1 MGLFKDDD
9 ISGMEG
15 LGLDDGALEG
25 FGDDS
30 IDKDLLNQIFADDS
44 GSPDDAED
52 AHLDVD
58 SEDFYLDDD
67 ANAIIGGAYGKD
79 TKEEAKEEVIE
90 EKKEEVIEEKAAETV
105 AGADNEVQAE
115 EKETAVEAVEAEK
128 ETESGKKEEGKAVAE
143 VKPAEEVQAE
153 TPAQDAISPISVN
166 DDFINNEAMKA
177 MNEERLNG
185 TVTVITQNTTITG
198 SISSDGSLE
207 VMGTITGDIECAGK
221 VYIHGRVSGGVVA
234 SEIYVNTPKL
244 NGGLISE
251 GTVRIG
257 VGTVVLGDVTGTSAY
272 IAGAVRG
279 NIDIEGPLVI
289 ESTAVL
295 KGDIK
300 AQTITIK
307 SGAIV
312 DGYCS
317 LYQTSVDMEKIFEE

>member
-58 SEDFYLDDD
+58 SEDFYLDDE
-67 ANAIIGGAYGKD
+67 NAIIGGAYGKD
-79 TKEEAKEEVIE
+79 TTEEAE
-90 EKKEEVIEEKAAETV
+90 EEVIEEKAAETV

-115 EKETAVEAVEAEK
+115 EKETAGEAVEAEK
-128 ETESGKKEEGKAVAE
+128 ETESGKKEEGKAAAE

-153 TPAQDAISPISVN
+153 TPVQDAISPISVN

>member
-9 ISGMEG
+9 ISEIEG
-15 LGLDDGALEG
+15 LDLDAGALEG

-30 IDKDLLNQIFADDS
+30 IDKDLLNQIFADDG
-44 GSPDDAED
+44 GSTDDEMED
-52 AHLDVD
+52 AQLDVD
-58 SEDFYLDDD
+58 SEGFYIDE
-67 ANAIIGGAYGKD
+67 D
-79 TKEEAKEEVIE
+79 TGSSSGDGTITGEEAEPAASVDEEIP
-90 EKKEEVIEEKAAETV
+90 A
-105 AGADNEVQAE
+105 AE
-115 EKETAVEAVEAEK
+115 EKQEETAEEEIPEETPVKEEEVPEEPVMEEEPAVEIPVED
-128 ETESGKKEEGKAVAE
+128 
-143 VKPAEEVQAE
+143 KPAEEHAASTVV
-153 TPAQDAISPISVN
+153 PISVN
-166 DDFINNEAMKA
+166 DDVVNNEAMKA

-185 TVTVITQNTTITG
+185 TVTVITENTTITG

-207 VMGTITGDIECAGK
+207 VMGTITGDIECVGK
-221 VYIHGRVSGGVVA
+221 VYINGKVSGGVVA

-257 VGTVVLGDVTGTSAY
+257 VGTVVLGDVTGSSAY

-289 ESTAVL
+289 ESTAIL

-300 AQTITIK
+300 AKTITIK
-307 SGAIV
+307 SGAVV

-317 LYQTSVDMEKIFEE
+317 LYQTAVDMDKIFEE

>member
-9 ISGMEG
+9 ISSIES
-15 LGLDDGALEG
+15 LGLDDGALED
-25 FGDDS
+25 FGDDN

-44 GSPDDAED
+44 GSAGEDEED
-52 AHLDVD
+52 AQLDVD
-58 SEDFYLDDD
+58 SEGFYLDNDVND
-67 ANAIIGGAYGKD
+67 ILDEAAGAG
-79 TKEEAKEEVIE
+79 TAEEEKEEEKEEVIE
-90 EKKEEVIEEKAAETV
+90 EEPAEELPPAEAV
-105 AGADNEVQAE
+105 EE
-115 EKETAVEAVEAEK
+115 EKETEK
-128 ETESGKKEEGKAVAE
+128 EEAAEEIPVTEEAQEEGD
-143 VKPAEEVQAE
+143 
-153 TPAQDAISPISVN
+153 AQDAISPISVN

-185 TVTVITQNTTITG
+185 TVTVITENTTITG

-221 VYIHGRVSGGVVA
+221 VYIHGRVSGGITA

-257 VGTVVLGDVTGTSAY
+257 VGTVVLGDVTGSSAY

-289 ESTAVL
+289 ESTAIL

-300 AQTITIK
+300 AKTITIK
-307 SGAIV
+307 SGAVV

>member
-9 ISGMEG
+9 ISSIES
-15 LGLDDGALEG
+15 LGLDDGALED
-25 FGDDS
+25 FGDDN

-44 GSPDDAED
+44 GSAGEDEED
-52 AHLDVD
+52 AQLDVD
-58 SEDFYLDDD
+58 SEGFYLDNDVND
-67 ANAIIGGAYGKD
+67 ILDEAAGAG
-79 TKEEAKEEVIE
+79 TAEEEKEEEKEEVIE
-90 EKKEEVIEEKAAETV
+90 EEPAEELPPAEAV
-105 AGADNEVQAE
+105 EE
-115 EKETAVEAVEAEK
+115 EKETEK
-128 ETESGKKEEGKAVAE
+128 EEAAEEIPVT
-143 VKPAEEVQAE
+143 EEVQE
-153 TPAQDAISPISVN
+153 EGDAQDAISPISVN

-185 TVTVITQNTTITG
+185 TVTVITENTTITG

-221 VYIHGRVSGGVVA
+221 VYIHGRVSGGITA

-272 IAGAVRG
+272 IAGAVKG

>member
-1 MGLFKDDD
+1 MVFYRKYILGGTEMGLFKDDD
-9 ISGMEG
+9 TLN
-15 LGLDDGALEG
+15 LGDGTLED
-25 FGDDS
+25 FEDNS
-30 IDKDLLNQIFADDS
+30 IDKDLLNQIFADDAENA
-44 GSPDDAED
+44 GEETED
-52 AHLDVD
+52 AHFDAD
-58 SEDFYLDDD
+58 SEGFYLDEDIS
-67 ANAIIGGAYGKD
+67 AIDSSVTAEEAVPVETPAGEQEAGSAE
-79 TKEEAKEEVIE
+79 KEETVAEEVPQ
-90 EKKEEVIEEKAAETV
+90 KKEEIQEASVKEETPEEKQEP
-105 AGADNEVQAE
+105 
-115 EKETAVEAVEAEK
+115 AVE
-128 ETESGKKEEGKAVAE
+128 ETQQEE
-143 VKPAEEVQAE
+143 PAKSI
-153 TPAQDAISPISVN
+153 ISPVSGN
-166 DDFINNEAMKA
+166 DDFVNNEAMKA

-185 TVTVITQNTTITG
+185 TVTVITENTTITG

-207 VMGTITGDIECAGK
+207 VRGTITGDIECAGK
-221 VYIHGRVSGGVVA
+221 VYINGKVSGGVVA

-272 IAGAVRG
+272 IAGAVKG

-300 AQTITIK
+300 AQTITVK

-317 LYQTSVDMEKIFEE
+317 LYQTAVDMDKIFDE

>member
-9 ISGMEG
+9 ISGIEG
-15 LGLDDGALEG
+15 LDLDAGALEG

-30 IDKDLLNQIFADDS
+30 IDKDLLNQIFADDG
-44 GSPDDAED
+44 GSTDDETED
-52 AHLDVD
+52 AQLDVD
-58 SEDFYLDDD
+58 SEGFYIDEDTSSSSGD
-67 ANAIIGGAYGKD
+67 NA
-79 TKEEAKEEVIE
+79 VIE
-90 EKKEEVIEEKAAETV
+90 EEPVASAEEEIPPAEESQEAQVEEEVPAEASVKEEIPDVPVMEEEP
-105 AGADNEVQAE
+105 AGEIPAE
-115 EKETAVEAVEAEK
+115 E
-128 ETESGKKEEGKAVAE
+128 
-143 VKPAEEVQAE
+143 KPAEEHVQGTVA
-153 TPAQDAISPISVN
+153 PISVN
-166 DDFINNEAMKA
+166 DDVVNNEAMKA

-185 TVTVITQNTTITG
+185 TVTVITENTTITG

-207 VMGTITGDIECAGK
+207 VMGTITGDIECVGK
-221 VYIHGRVSGGVVA
+221 VYIHGKVSGGVVA

-257 VGTVVLGDVTGTSAY
+257 VGTVVLGDVTGSSAY

-289 ESTAVL
+289 ESTAIL

-300 AQTITIK
+300 AKTITIK
-307 SGAIV
+307 SGAVI

-317 LYQTSVDMEKIFEE
+317 LYQTAVDVDKIFEE

>member
-9 ISGMEG
+9 ISGID
-15 LGLDDGALEG
+15 GLDLDTGALDG

-30 IDKDLLNQIFADDS
+30 IDKDLLNQIFADD
-44 GSPDDAED
+44 GSSSDDETED
-52 AHLDVD
+52 AQLDVD
-58 SEDFYLDDD
+58 SEGFYIDEDTNAVPGDD
-67 ANAIIGGAYGKD
+67 AIIEGEPETADGSNEEPPAEEKQEENVEE
-79 TKEEAKEEVIE
+79 TVPEEANVKEEAHVKEEVSA
-90 EKKEEVIEEKAAETV
+90 KEEI
-105 AGADNEVQAE
+105 
-115 EKETAVEAVEAEK
+115 
-128 ETESGKKEEGKAVAE
+128 
-143 VKPAEEVQAE
+143 PE
-153 TPAQDAISPISVN
+153 TPVKEGEIPADGKPVEELAANTVVPISVN
-166 DDFINNEAMKA
+166 DDIVNNEAMKA

-185 TVTVITQNTTITG
+185 TVTVITENTTITG

-221 VYIHGRVSGGVVA
+221 VYIHGKVSGGVVA

-257 VGTVVLGDVTGTSAY
+257 VGTVVLGDVTGSSAY

-300 AQTITIK
+300 AKTITIK
-307 SGAIV
+307 SGAVV

-317 LYQTSVDMEKIFEE
+317 LYQTSVDMDKIFEE

>member
-9 ISGMEG
+9 ISGIEG
-15 LGLDDGALEG
+15 LDLDDGALEG

-30 IDKDLLNQIFADDS
+30 IDKDLLNQIFADD
-44 GSPDDAED
+44 GSPDDETED
-52 AHLDVD
+52 AQLDIGSEGFYIDEDTSSSSGEDIIIEEAAEPAASVD
-58 SEDFYLDDD
+58 EEIPAAEESQEETLEEE
-67 ANAIIGGAYGKD
+67 KPEEVPV
-79 TKEEAKEEVIE
+79 KEEEILEETIVPE
-90 EKKEEVIEEKAAETV
+90 EPVMAEEP
-105 AGADNEVQAE
+105 AE
-115 EKETAVEAVEAEK
+115 EKPEEEKTAVE
-128 ETESGKKEEGKAVAE
+128 
-143 VKPAEEVQAE
+143 PASSTVV
-153 TPAQDAISPISVN
+153 PISVN
-166 DDFINNEAMKA
+166 DDVVNNEAMKA

-185 TVTVITQNTTITG
+185 TVTVITENTTITG

-207 VMGTITGDIECAGK
+207 VMGTITGDIECVGK
-221 VYIHGRVSGGVVA
+221 VYINGKVSGGVVA

-257 VGTVVLGDVTGTSAY
+257 VGTVVLGDVTGSSAY

-289 ESTAVL
+289 ESTAIL

-300 AQTITIK
+300 AKTITIK
-307 SGAIV
+307 SGAVI

-317 LYQTSVDMEKIFEE
+317 LYQTAVDMDKIFEE

>member
-9 ISGMEG
+9 ISEIEG
-15 LGLDDGALEG
+15 LDLDAGALEG

-30 IDKDLLNQIFADDS
+30 IDKDLLNQIFADDGS
-44 GSPDDAED
+44 GTGDETED
-52 AHLDVD
+52 AQLDVD
-58 SEDFYLDDD
+58 SEGFYIDEDTSSSPGD
-67 ANAIIGGAYGKD
+67 STII
-79 TKEEAKEEVIE
+79 EEAEPAASVDEEIPAADGKQEETAEEEEIQPEPAMEEEPAVEIPPE
-90 EKKEEVIEEKAAETV
+90 EKPAAEHTSSTV
-105 AGADNEVQAE
+105 
-115 EKETAVEAVEAEK
+115 
-128 ETESGKKEEGKAVAE
+128 
-143 VKPAEEVQAE
+143 
-153 TPAQDAISPISVN
+153 SPISVN
-166 DDFINNEAMKA
+166 DDVVDNEAMKA

-185 TVTVITQNTTITG
+185 TVTVITENTTITG

-207 VMGTITGDIECAGK
+207 VMGTITGDIECVGK
-221 VYIHGRVSGGVVA
+221 VYIHGKVSGGVVA

-257 VGTVVLGDVTGTSAY
+257 VGTVVLGDVTGSSAY

-289 ESTAVL
+289 ESTAIL

-300 AQTITIK
+300 AKTITIK
-307 SGAIV
+307 SGAVV

-317 LYQTSVDMEKIFEE
+317 LYQTAVDMDKIFEE

>member
-9 ISGMEG
+9 ISEIEG
-15 LGLDDGALEG
+15 LDLDAGALEG

-30 IDKDLLNQIFADDS
+30 IDKDLLNQIFADDG
-44 GSPDDAED
+44 GSTDDEVED
-52 AHLDVD
+52 AQLDVD
-58 SEDFYLDDD
+58 SEGFYIDEDTGSSSGDDT
-67 ANAIIGGAYGKD
+67 I
-79 TKEEAKEEVIE
+79 TVEEAEPAASVDEEIP
-90 EKKEEVIEEKAAETV
+90 A
-105 AGADNEVQAE
+105 AE
-115 EKETAVEAVEAEK
+115 EKQEETAEEEVPEETPVKEEEVPVMEEEPAVEIPVED
-128 ETESGKKEEGKAVAE
+128 
-143 VKPAEEVQAE
+143 KPAEEHAASTVV
-153 TPAQDAISPISVN
+153 PISVN
-166 DDFINNEAMKA
+166 DDVVNNEAMKA

-185 TVTVITQNTTITG
+185 TVTVITENTTITG

-207 VMGTITGDIECAGK
+207 VMGTITGDIECVGK
-221 VYIHGRVSGGVVA
+221 VYINGKVSGGVVA

-257 VGTVVLGDVTGTSAY
+257 VGTVVLGDVTGSSAY

-289 ESTAVL
+289 ESTAIL

-300 AQTITIK
+300 AKTITIK
-307 SGAIV
+307 SGAVV

-317 LYQTSVDMEKIFEE
+317 LYQTAVDMDKIFEE

>member
-9 ISGMEG
+9 ISGVEG
-15 LGLDDGALEG
+15 LGLDDDVLEG

-44 GSPDDAED
+44 GSPDEDAED

-58 SEDFYLDDD
+58 SEGFYIDDD
-67 ANAIIGGAYGKD
+67 VNAIIDGPDRPD
-79 TKEEAKEEVIE
+79 TAEEAKEEAV
-90 EKKEEVIEEKAAETV
+90 EEKAPETV
-105 AGADNEVQAE
+105 AAADNEAQAE
-115 EKETAVEAVEAEK
+115 ENGGEAVEAGK
-128 ETESGKKEEGKAVAE
+128 ETESGKEKETAAE
-143 VKPAEEVQAE
+143 AKPAEEVQAE
-153 TPAQDAISPISVN
+153 ETAQDAISPISVN

-307 SGAIV
+307 SGAVV

>member
-9 ISGMEG
+9 ISGIEG
-15 LGLDDGALEG
+15 LDLDDGALEG

-30 IDKDLLNQIFADDS
+30 IDKDLLNQIFADD
-44 GSPDDAED
+44 GSPDDETED
-52 AHLDVD
+52 AQLDVD
-58 SEDFYLDDD
+58 SEGFYIDEDTSSSSGED
-67 ANAIIGGAYGKD
+67 IIIEEAAEPAASVDEEIPAAEESQEETLEEEKPEEVPV
-79 TKEEAKEEVIE
+79 KEEEILEETIVPE
-90 EKKEEVIEEKAAETV
+90 EPVMAEEP
-105 AGADNEVQAE
+105 AE
-115 EKETAVEAVEAEK
+115 EKPEEEKTAVE
-128 ETESGKKEEGKAVAE
+128 
-143 VKPAEEVQAE
+143 PASSTVV
-153 TPAQDAISPISVN
+153 PISVN
-166 DDFINNEAMKA
+166 DDVVNNEAMKA

-185 TVTVITQNTTITG
+185 TVTVITENTTITG

-207 VMGTITGDIECAGK
+207 VMGTITGDIECVGK
-221 VYIHGRVSGGVVA
+221 VYINGKVSGGVVA

-257 VGTVVLGDVTGTSAY
+257 VGTVVLGDVTGSSAY

-289 ESTAVL
+289 ESTAIL

-300 AQTITIK
+300 AKTITIK
-307 SGAIV
+307 SGAVI

-317 LYQTSVDMEKIFEE
+317 LYQTAVDMDKIFEE

>member
-9 ISGMEG
+9 TVMES
-15 LGLDDGALEG
+15 LNLDGGALEG
-25 FGDDS
+25 FEDNS
-30 IDKDLLNQIFADDS
+30 IDKDLLNQIFADDGDS
-44 GSPDDAED
+44 TVDETED
-52 AHLDVD
+52 AQFDAD
-58 SEDFYLDDD
+58 SEGFYLDEGISPIDGSSTEE
-67 ANAIIGGAYGKD
+67 AVPAE
-79 TKEEAKEEVIE
+79 TKTKEPEPASKEPEEAVAEETVAEEAPQEEETQEKPLEEEAKTEELVIE
-90 EKKEEVIEEKAAETV
+90 ELSAEEAET
-105 AGADNEVQAE
+105 A
-115 EKETAVEAVEAEK
+115 KST
-128 ETESGKKEEGKAVAE
+128 
-143 VKPAEEVQAE
+143 
-153 TPAQDAISPISVN
+153 ISPVSGN
-166 DDFINNEAMKA
+166 DDFVNSEAMKA

-185 TVTVITQNTTITG
+185 TVTVITENTTITG

-207 VMGTITGDIECAGK
+207 VKGTITGDIECAGK
-221 VYIHGRVSGGVVA
+221 VYINGKVSGGVVA

-272 IAGAVRG
+272 IAGAVKG

-300 AQTITIK
+300 AQTITVK

-317 LYQTSVDMEKIFEE
+317 LYQTAVDMDKIFDE

>member
-9 ISGMEG
+9 ISSIES
-15 LGLDDGALEG
+15 LGLDDGALED
-25 FGDDS
+25 FGDDN

-44 GSPDDAED
+44 GSAGEDEED
-52 AHLDVD
+52 AQLDVD
-58 SEDFYLDDD
+58 SEGFYLDNDVND
-67 ANAIIGGAYGKD
+67 ILDEAAGAG
-79 TKEEAKEEVIE
+79 TAEEEKEEVIE
-90 EKKEEVIEEKAAETV
+90 EEPAEELPPAEAV
-105 AGADNEVQAE
+105 EE
-115 EKETAVEAVEAEK
+115 EKETEK
-128 ETESGKKEEGKAVAE
+128 EEAAEEIPVTEEAQEEGD
-143 VKPAEEVQAE
+143 
-153 TPAQDAISPISVN
+153 AQDAISPISVN

-185 TVTVITQNTTITG
+185 TVTVITENTTITG

-221 VYIHGRVSGGVVA
+221 VYIHGRVSGGITA

-272 IAGAVRG
+272 IAGAVKG

>member
-9 ISGMEG
+9 ISEIEG
-15 LGLDDGALEG
+15 LGLDAGALED
-25 FGDDS
+25 FEDDS

-44 GSPDDAED
+44 GSPGDETED
-52 AHLDVD
+52 AQLDVD
-58 SEDFYLDDD
+58 SEGFYIDEDTSSSSGD
-67 ANAIIGGAYGKD
+67 GTIIE
-79 TKEEAKEEVIE
+79 EEAEPAASMDEEIPAADGGQ
-90 EKKEEVIEEKAAETV
+90 EEKAEEEIPEEAPAEV
-105 AGADNEVQAE
+105 EEIQPEPVMEEEPAEEIPAE
-115 EKETAVEAVEAEK
+115 EKT
-128 ETESGKKEEGKAVAE
+128 
-143 VKPAEEVQAE
+143 AEE
-153 TPAQDAISPISVN
+153 PASGTIAPISVN
-166 DDFINNEAMKA
+166 DDVVDNEAMKA

-185 TVTVITQNTTITG
+185 TVTVITENTTITG

-221 VYIHGRVSGGVVA
+221 VYIHGKVSGGVVA

-257 VGTVVLGDVTGTSAY
+257 VGTVVLGDVTGSSAY

-300 AQTITIK
+300 AKTITIK
-307 SGAIV
+307 SGAVI

-317 LYQTSVDMEKIFEE
+317 LYQTAVDMDKIFEE

>member
-1 MGLFKDDD
+1 
-9 ISGMEG
+9 
-15 LGLDDGALEG
+15 
-25 FGDDS
+25 
-30 IDKDLLNQIFADDS
+30 
-44 GSPDDAED
+44 
-52 AHLDVD
+52 
-58 SEDFYLDDD
+58 
-67 ANAIIGGAYGKD
+67 
-79 TKEEAKEEVIE
+79 
-90 EKKEEVIEEKAAETV
+90 
-105 AGADNEVQAE
+105 
-115 EKETAVEAVEAEK
+115 
-128 ETESGKKEEGKAVAE
+128 
-143 VKPAEEVQAE
+143 
-153 TPAQDAISPISVN
+153 
-166 DDFINNEAMKA
+166 